1 MSATLLRLGLW
12 TTLIVIVLYVLHE
25 TYEGMPAADFFA
37 TPMLTKALVVGIVLI
52 AAGIVA
58 RVLEKGSKAV
68 GKSRCKV
75 CRTVV
80 PQGAIYCRA
89 HLRNVLAREDD
100 RTHMTRIRRGT

>member
-1 MSATLLRLGLW
+1 VSSTLLRLGLW

-37 TPMLTKALVVGIVLI
+37 APMLTKALVVGLLLI

-58 RVLEKGSKAV
+58 RVLEKGAKVV
-68 GKSRCKV
+68 GKNRCSV
-75 CRTVV
+75 CRAPV
-80 PQGAIYCRA
+80 PQDAIPCRA
-89 HLRNVLAREDD
+89 HLRNVLSREDD

>member
-1 MSATLLRLGLW
+1 MSTTLLRLGLW

-37 TPMLTKALVVGIVLI
+37 PSMLTKALVVGILLI
-52 AAGIVA
+52 AAGLVA
-58 RVLEKGSKAV
+58 RVFEKGAKAV
-68 GKSRCKV
+68 GKNRCQV
-75 CRTVV
+75 CRTPV

-89 HLRNVLAREDD
+89 HLRNVLQREDD